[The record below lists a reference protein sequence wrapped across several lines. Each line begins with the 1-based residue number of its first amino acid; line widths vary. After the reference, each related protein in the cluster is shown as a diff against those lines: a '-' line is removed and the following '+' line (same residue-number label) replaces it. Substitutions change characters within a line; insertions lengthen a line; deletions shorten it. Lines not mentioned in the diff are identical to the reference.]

1 MEEIAKSLEEFLETF
16 ILNTAIKSVSFNNEK
31 AKWIIEYNYDIT
43 NDEFDSAQD
52 MINFLQTDQG
62 GEH

>member
-16 ILNTAIKSVSFNNEK
+16 ILDTTIKSISFDNER
-31 AKWIIEYNYDIT
+31 AKWVIEYNYDVA

-52 MINFLQTDQG
+52 MVNFLQSDQG
-62 GEH
+62 GE

>member
-16 ILNTAIKSVSFNNEK
+16 ILDTAIKSISFDNER
-31 AKWIIEYNYDIT
+31 AKWVIEYNYDVA

-52 MINFLQTDQG
+52 TVDFLKSDQG
-62 GEH
+62 GE